1 MRGSQHGKEERMFEG
16 IKNAIA
22 GKLID
27 RLQET
32 PVTTEN
38 LFKKNK
44 QGARIA
50 DLTGV
55 EPNTLTET
63 WEDKK
68 GKVVRKL
75 ARPAWRNE

>member
-1 MRGSQHGKEERMFEG
+1 MLEG

-22 GKLID
+22 GMLID

-38 LFKKNK
+38 LFEKNK
-44 QGARIA
+44 QGARITH
-50 DLTGV
+50 LTGV

-68 GKVVRKL
+68 GTVVRNL
-75 ARPAWRNE
+75 AKPAWRNE

>member
-1 MRGSQHGKEERMFEG
+1 MPGLQHGKEKRLFEG
-16 IKNAIA
+16 IKNTIA

-32 PVTTEN
+32 PVTTET
-38 LFKKNK
+38 LFAKNK

-50 DLTGV
+50 SLTGV
-55 EPNTLTET
+55 EPKTLTET

-68 GKVVRKL
+68 GTVGRKI
-75 ARPAWRNE
+75 AKPAWRD